1 MYPVALIEAT
11 ITNETMLKIWQMR
24 FSIYLKIVML
34 LLIIGI
40 APAYVMAGITH
51 RKLFNTIKSAWFR
64 FTSPR
69 TINLSLLHC
78 IKTCTTNRTLSYKY
92 PFYFFTFSFVVCSF
106 SNSFNNSWYACT
118 PPSSFKTY
126 CLWLI
131 ISCCH
136 SRICFSIISFIL
148 VPHQKSRHQCLVL
161 YWSDLWYKA
170 LLFLLNC

>member
-40 APAYVMAGITH
+40 APLYVMAGITH
-51 RKLFNTIKSAWFR
+51 RKLFNTIKSTWPC
-64 FTSPR
+64 FTRTR
-69 TINLSLLHC
+69 TINPTLFHR
-78 IKTCTTNRTLSYKY
+78 IKSCTANRTLSYKY
-92 PFYFFTFSFVVCSF
+92 PLYFFTFSFVVSCLLI
-106 SNSFNNSWYACT
+106 SFNKSWYACT
-118 PPSSFKTY
+118 PPSSFKRY

-136 SRICFSIISFIL
+136 SRICFSIISFI
-148 VPHQKSRHQCLVL
+148 
-161 YWSDLWYKA
+161 
-170 LLFLLNC
+170 N